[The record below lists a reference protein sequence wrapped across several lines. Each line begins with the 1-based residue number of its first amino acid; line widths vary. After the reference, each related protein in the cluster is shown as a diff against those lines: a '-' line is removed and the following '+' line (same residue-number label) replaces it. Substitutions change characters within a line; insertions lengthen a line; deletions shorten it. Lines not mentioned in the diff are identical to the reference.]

1 MYVIWHAG
9 LQKYTEYNARI
20 AASTVHG
27 RGPLSNMTVFQTYED
42 SKYYQNMIHYLNNTL
57 HKTGTI

>member
-1 MYVIWHAG
+1 MGVFKVEVDTSIIYLNWHAG
-9 LQKYTEYNARI
+9 LQKYRKYNARI

-42 SKYYQNMIHYLNNTL
+42 SK
-57 HKTGTI
+57 